1 MWQSALGC
9 TGESDVRN
17 DLTAISSGGSL
28 LKGRRWLA
36 LRFLVVSLLT
46 NCLLWWLMDALDSGD
61 HIWRQIPKWAQLAA
75 VLPVVAAIYGLGFLI
90 LRGAHDMLIYALP
103 AGKWK
108 TRLIGDEGS
117 NITSAE
123 EFPELGRTAAF
134 GPILI
139 LGLYLILVLLAVL
152 VFSGLAAV
160 YGLWYGFRAITAGW
174 PSWAIVITVLLV
186 LILFRQNRK
195 RD

>member
-1 MWQSALGC
+1 M
-9 TGESDVRN
+9 RN
-17 DLTAISSGGSL
+17 DLTAISTGGSL
-28 LKGRRWLA
+28 LRGRRWLA

-46 NCLLWWLMDALDSGD
+46 NFLLWWLMDALDSGD
-61 HIWRQIPKWAQLAA
+61 RIWRQIPKWAQLAA

-90 LRGAHDMLIYALP
+90 LRGTHDMLIYALP

-108 TRLIGDEGS
+108 IRLVGDEGS

-139 LGLYLILVLLAVL
+139 LVLYMALVMVAVF

-160 YGLWYGFRAITAGW
+160 YGLWIGVRTITAGW

-186 LILFRQNRK
+186 IILFRQNRE
-195 RD
+195 RG